1 MAKETTNT
9 SDVIAKE
16 LRIAKIDGKMLRSMI
31 ICGANRLTANTA
43 RINALNVFP
52 VPDGDTGTNMSL
64 TAIAAAREVEKI
76 TENDILAVSKAAAS
90 GALRGGRG
98 NSGVIFSQL
107 FRGFSKSLENA
118 NAKTIG
124 SAEFAAA
131 LANASKTAYKAV
143 MYPQEGTMLT
153 VARHVGEI
161 AEKTNKGFK
170 DIEAFANEL
179 HAAGQVILKKTPDM
193 LPVLKQAGVVD
204 SGGEGLVV
212 FFAGAIEGMR
222 VQNPKV
228 VTDSEQGQTEGS
240 YADFASHALGTINP
254 EDITFGYCTEFL
266 IVTSN
271 FSEMAS
277 NRLKAY
283 LETMGDSVA
292 LVSDDDFVK
301 VHVHTENPG
310 KVLEK
315 AMAIGPLDGI
325 KIDNM
330 RVQYAEQTA
339 AASVAPTAAPPAELK
354 EIGVVAV
361 VSGDGFKEIFQ
372 ELGADFIIEGGQTM
386 NPSAEDIA
394 HGVAQVHAKNVIIL
408 PNNKNITLAAQ
419 QATYLCEGKN
429 VSVIETKSL
438 PQGISAMICYMPDS
452 TLNENLDTMQESM
465 ANVRTGQITNAVRD
479 TTYNGQDVREGDYIG
494 ILDGKII
501 CSHEELDIAAKELI
515 NAMMQDSPP
524 MFTIFTGAD
533 AQGDDTTSLSIQGYL
548 QENYSDC
555 ELDVAHGGQAVYH
568 YIFSAE

>member
-1 MAKETTNT
+1 MVKLTATDDTTAKEHQH
-9 SDVIAKE
+9 
-16 LRIAKIDGKMLRSMI
+16 RITRIDGKILRSMI
-31 ICGANRLTANTA
+31 ICGANRLTANKA

-76 TENDILAVSKAAAS
+76 TANDIIAVSKAAAS

-107 FRGFSKSLENA
+107 FRGFSKALEST
-118 NAKTIG
+118 NAKSIG
-124 SAEFAAA
+124 SVEFAAA
-131 LANASKTAYKAV
+131 LVNASKTAYKAV

-161 AEKTNKGFK
+161 AEKTAKGFK
-170 DIEAFANEL
+170 DIETFAGEL
-179 HAAGQVILKKTPDM
+179 HTVGQVILKKTPDM

-222 VQNPKV
+222 TQDPTVN
-228 VTDSEQGQTEGS
+228 TDSEQVQSESS
-240 YADFASHALGTINP
+240 YEDFASHALGSINP

-266 IVTSN
+266 IITPN
-271 FSEMAS
+271 FSETAS
-277 NRLKAY
+277 NRLKAF

-292 LVSDDDFVK
+292 LVSDDDIVK

-310 KVLEK
+310 KVLEN
-315 AMAIGPLDGI
+315 ALSIGPIDGI

-330 RVQYAEQTA
+330 RIQHAEQTA
-339 AASVAPTAAPPAELK
+339 AAPAATTAELK

-361 VSGDGFKEIFQ
+361 ASGDGFKEIFQ
-372 ELGADFIIEGGQTM
+372 ELGVDYIIEGGQTM
-386 NPSAEDIA
+386 NPSAESIA
-394 HGVAQVHAKNVIIL
+394 QGVAQVHAKNVIVL

-438 PQGISAMICYMPDS
+438 PQGISAMIGYMPDVS
-452 TLNENLDTMQESM
+452 LEENLAIMQEGV

-479 TTYNGQDVREGDYIG
+479 TVSNGHDVHEGDYIG
-494 ILDGKII
+494 ILDGKIV

-515 NAMMQDSPP
+515 NAMMENSPS
-524 MFTIFTGAD
+524 MFTIFTGED
-533 AQGDDTTSLSIQGYL
+533 AVGDDTTQASIQSYL
-548 QENYSDC
+548 QDNYSDC
-555 ELDVAHGGQAVYH
+555 EVDIAHGGQAVYH